1 MSTGVER
8 ARADLAAGRAW
19 KARDRLQGVVADCVD
34 ADVLDLLATVYSQMG
49 DLPAAGALWF
59 ATGREDEATHT
70 CLIAWRER
78 YGGELAQWRSIPR
91 PVRKGV
97 RTDAMLTLERAARR
111 AQDTP
116 RGRGSA
122 DTGDGAWWDPVALA
136 VIVAVCALVG
146 IGAWTVLQWIWA

>member
-91 PVRKGV
+91 PVRKGCEPMRCSPLSV
-97 RTDAMLTLERAARR
+97 RRGALRTRRVVEDRQTPATGHGGTLSPWR
-111 AQDTP
+111 
-116 RGRGSA
+116 
-122 DTGDGAWWDPVALA
+122 
-136 VIVAVCALVG
+136 
-146 IGAWTVLQWIWA
+146 